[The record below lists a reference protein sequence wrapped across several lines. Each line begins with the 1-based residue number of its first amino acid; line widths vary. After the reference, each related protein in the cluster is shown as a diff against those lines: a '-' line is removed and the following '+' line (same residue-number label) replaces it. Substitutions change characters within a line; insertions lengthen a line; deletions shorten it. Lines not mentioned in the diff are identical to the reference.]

1 MSITIRDLRYLL
13 ETMLQCERN
22 DAGDH
27 IRYTLKVNGRVVART
42 KYSHSWRGSMQIS
55 DAMISL
61 IAKQMQCS
69 SRTWKMLLLG
79 QASKETYFR
88 ELLQNRHISKE
99 EFDTLCGK
107 GSDPKAR

>member
-1 MSITIRDLRYLL
+1 M
-13 ETMLQCERN
+13 ETVLQCERN

-27 IRYTLKVNGRVVART
+27 IRDSLKVNGRVIART

-69 SRTWKMLLLG
+69 SRTWKLLLLG
-79 QASKETYFR
+79 QATKETYFR
-88 ELLQNRHISKE
+88 ELLQNGHISKE
-99 EFDTLCGK
+99 EFGFLCGK
-107 GSDPKAR
+107 GTDPKVR